1 MLLCVP
7 VHTIPTRCLKRQM
20 PTHRQHGACPSF
32 FTHHL
37 SLISIA
43 VVSGRGAAA
52 PPRRPLKPNPSEPQ
66 SLSLVPSALRRP
78 MRRERPL
85 LYVVDL
91 SVDPFF
97 DIYTHTSHHAS
108 ATLASISH
116 RIFGC
121 MHADSEIDCPLFI
134 SLAVVSLQRVCL
146 SSQASS
152 LLHPLRAHRRAVLP
166 PCGRESSQNPA
177 YHIVDWRFVSAREA
191 VKPSDRCQEPRRSRL
206 KERRAPDVTP
216 LARPAQR

>member
-1 MLLCVP
+1 
-7 VHTIPTRCLKRQM
+7 M

-66 SLSLVPSALRRP
+66 SLSLVPSASCGARCDVSAAVICCGLKCGSLFRHVHTHTYRT
-78 MRRERPL
+78 MHRPL
-85 LYVVDL
+85 SHL
-91 SVDPFF
+91 S
-97 DIYTHTSHHAS
+97 
-108 ATLASISH
+108 
-116 RIFGC
+116 RIGC

-191 VKPSDRCQEPRRSRL
+191 VKPSDRVPGASSKPTEGAAC
-206 KERRAPDVTP
+206 A
-216 LARPAQR
+216 